1 MRLAS
6 RKAMRNQYKILVRN
20 PKENRSLERL
30 GKIILKQILRKQGGS
45 VWTGLGIEFLA

>member
-30 GKIILKQILRKQGGS
+30 GKIILKQGGS